1 MMVEAKSPQQ
11 TFVVSATARINAVPD
26 RVYGIIADY
35 RNGHPQILPKQFGR
49 LCVDAGGY
57 GAGTVIRFSVVA
69 LGRKV
74 DFRAVVSEPQ
84 PGRVLVE
91 RNDPPNSSVTTFIVD
106 PGPTGSESDVT
117 ISTELPLRP
126 GVMGAIERF
135 VTQQVMRGMYRDEL
149 KLLAAVATAAAT
161 PVERE

>member
-1 MMVEAKSPQQ
+1 MI
-11 TFVVSATARINAVPD
+11 VSASARIDAPPD

-69 LGRKV
+69 MGRKT

-106 PGPTGSESDVT
+106 PGPTGRESDVT
-117 ISTELPLRP
+117 ISTELPDRSGLL
-126 GVMGAIERF
+126 GAIERF
-135 VTQQVMRGMYRDEL
+135 VAKRVMNGMYRDEL
-149 KLLAAVATAAAT
+149 VLLAAVATAPAT
-161 PVERE
+161 DRR

>member
-1 MMVEAKSPQQ
+1 MMVDRKPVQHVH
-11 TFVVSATARINAVPD
+11 VVSATARINAAPD

-35 RNGHPQILPKQFGR
+35 RNGHPQILPKQFSK

-69 LGRKV
+69 LGRKI

-91 RNDPPNSSVTTFIVD
+91 RNDPPNNSVTTFTVE
-106 PGPTGSESDVT
+106 PGPTGRESDVT
-117 ISTELPLRP
+117 ITTELPVRSGFL
-126 GVMGAIERF
+126 GAIERF
-135 VTQQVMRGMYRDEL
+135 ATTKVLQGMYRDEL
-149 KLLAAVATAAAT
+149 ELLAAVATR
-161 PVERE
+161 P

>member
-1 MMVEAKSPQQ
+1 MADSNPMQQ
-11 TFVVSATARINAVPD
+11 VYVVSATARINAAPD

-35 RNGHPQILPKQFGR
+35 RNGHPQILPKQFSK

-91 RNDPPNSSVTTFIVD
+91 RNDPPNNSVTTFTVD
-106 PGPTGSESDVT
+106 PGPTSQKSDVT
-117 ISTELPLRP
+117 ISTEMPLRS
-126 GVMGAIERF
+126 GFLGAIERL
-135 VTQQVMRGMYRDEL
+135 VATKVMRGMYKDEL
-149 KLLAAVATAAAT
+149 NLLAAVATH
-161 PVERE
+161 P

>member
-1 MMVEAKSPQQ
+1 MI
-11 TFVVSATARINAVPD
+11 VSASARIDAPPD

-35 RNGHPQILPKQFGR
+35 RNGHPQILPKQFGK

-69 LGRKV
+69 LGRKT

-91 RNDPPNSSVTTFIVD
+91 RNDAPNSSVTTFTID
-106 PGPTGSESDVT
+106 PAATGRGSDVT
-117 ISTELPLRP
+117 ISTELPDRP
-126 GVMGAIERF
+126 GILGAFERF
-135 VTQQVMRGMYRDEL
+135 VTRKVMKGMYRDEL
-149 KLLAAVATAAAT
+149 ALLAAVATAPAT
-161 PVERE
+161 DRQ